1 VCPYGDQWQ
10 DWLDGADE
18 AAEKLAG
25 GLICHTGSL
34 RQTMGPVSFL

>member
-1 VCPYGDQWQ
+1 VCPYRDQWQ

-25 GLICHTGSL
+25 GFICHTGSL